1 MALKLSY
8 VYNLAKKLKRQLSAK
23 ISPKPTIGDIILP
36 INGLYQNGMKMP
48 LLLPVEL
55 QFATE
60 YPFAT
65 PDNVFKELQ
74 TLIGKVNSNERCG
87 EKNLIE
93 IYKRHMAK
101 PAGIEF
107 NRSSNTDWAKGDLEW
122 YMTEAKKNGPGFIAA
137 IYNAFEQL
145 SSLEVTVPTDV
156 HINQILSSHGMPCH
170 INNGELVM
178 VGNVQVPEPSLSM
191 SQTVTRA
198 LQDAKTL
205 SPASA
210 IDRVHTALHAY
221 IVSLCHEASIPLDSG
236 VTAQKAFKEL
246 KSNHPALLP
255 QGNRPAE
262 VASVLNSMAATI
274 NALGTIRNH
283 ASLAHNNELLLEPE
297 AQAMINASV
306 TVFRYIEECIA
317 RHNRTA
323 VQVLEWVQ

>member
-1 MALKLSY
+1 MYLTRKAQQSTKVS
-8 VYNLAKKLKRQLSAK
+8 S
-23 ISPKPTIGDIILP
+23 ISTIDDNIIH
-36 INGLYQNGMKMP
+36 INDLHKNGMKMP
-48 LLLPVEL
+48 LVLPAEQ

-60 YPFAT
+60 YPFAI

-74 TLIGKVNSNERCG
+74 TLIGRVNSNERCV

-101 PAGIEF
+101 PAGREY
-107 NRSSNTDWAKGDLEW
+107 NSSSNTDWAKGDLEC
-122 YMTEAKKNGPGFIAA
+122 YMTDARKNGPGFIAA

-145 SSLEVTVPTDV
+145 SHLEITVPTDV
-156 HINQILSSHGMPCH
+156 YINQILSKHGMPSH

-178 VGNVQVPEPSLSM
+178 AGNVQVPEPSLSM
-191 SQTVTRA
+191 SQTVIRA
-198 LQDAKTL
+198 LEDAKKL

-236 VTAQKAFKEL
+236 ATAQKAFKKL
-246 KSNHPALLP
+246 KSNHPALQP

-262 VASVLNSMAATI
+262 VANVLNSMAATV

-306 TVFRYIEECIA
+306 TIFRYIEECVA
-317 RHNRTA
+317 RHNKTTI
-323 VQVLEWVQ
+323 QVRPGMWGDIE